1 MPRMGFIGDIRAD
14 KPAEPE
20 MPDRSRLFNTCGV
33 FTAICVTL
41 NRQSTI
47 FGRDLVIG
55 RSAVSLAPTY
65 EMCVPAASG
74 VSRFARHRKDKQ

>member
-1 MPRMGFIGDIRAD
+1 MPRTGFIGDTSTD

-33 FTAICVTL
+33 FTAICVTPV
-41 NRQSTI
+41 RQLTI

-55 RSAVSLAPTY
+55 RGAVSLVPTY
-65 EMCVPAASG
+65 ENVRASSVRGFPVRAALEG
-74 VSRFARHRKDKQ
+74 